1 MAEPSVMTGP
11 GPVVVVGAHA
21 QGLLLHVEAIPK
33 EGESVLGHGFEE
45 PMDGGKASNQAVALA
60 RLGVPV
66 RLLTIVGSDE
76 RGRRALA
83 YFREAGV
90 DVDWSLVVD
99 GPTDVGFVLLPPN
112 AIPAIATAIDRNV
125 DLDAAFVRSRAAAL
139 EDASVVVCQLEA
151 PPEIALE
158 AFRLARGYGART
170 ILNPSPVVS
179 VDPELYRLC
188 DVLVPN
194 EHEAAELAG
203 RDGSPG
209 ELAAVL
215 GERLGAEAVVVTAGA
230 DGAYVAADGRVEHVP
245 TSRADPVDTT
255 GAGDAFLG
263 ALAARLRA
271 GESLVE
277 AAAYAVRAATIKVER
292 SGTMPSFAT
301 ASEVGLR

>member
-1 MAEPSVMTGP
+1 VAEPSGVTGP

-21 QGLLLHVEAIPK
+21 QGLLLHVDAIPK

-66 RLLTIVGSDE
+66 RLLTVVGSDE
-76 RGRRALA
+76 RGGRALA

-203 RDGSPG
+203 RDGRPG

-215 GERLGAEAVVVTAGA
+215 GERLGARAVVVTAGA

-263 ALAARLRA
+263 AVSARLRA
-271 GESLVE
+271 GESLLE

-301 ASEVGLR
+301 ASEVAVR

>member
-1 MAEPSVMTGP
+1 VAEP

-21 QGLLLHVEAIPK
+21 QGLLLHVDAIPK
-33 EGESVLGHGFEE
+33 EGESVLGRGFEE

-66 RLLTIVGSDE
+66 RLLTVVGSDE

-90 DVDWSLVVD
+90 DVSSSLVVD
-99 GPTDVGFVLLPPN
+99 GATDVGFVLLPPN
-112 AIPAIATAIDRNV
+112 AIPAIATAMDRNV
-125 DLDAAFVRSRAAAL
+125 ELDAAFVRSRAAAL
-139 EDASVVVCQLEA
+139 EGASVVVCQLEA
-151 PPEIALE
+151 PPETALE
-158 AFRLARGYGART
+158 AFRLARGHGART
-170 ILNPSPVVS
+170 ILNPSPVVHA
-179 VDPELYRLC
+179 DPELYRLC

-194 EHEAAELAG
+194 EHEAAQLAG
-203 RDGSPG
+203 RDGTPA

-215 GERLGAEAVVVTAGA
+215 VERLGAGAVVVTAGA
-230 DGAYVAADGRVEHVP
+230 DGAYVAADGRVDHVP
-245 TSRADPVDTT
+245 ASHADPVDTT

-263 ALAARLRA
+263 ALAARQRA

-301 ASEVGLR
+301 AAEVRRR